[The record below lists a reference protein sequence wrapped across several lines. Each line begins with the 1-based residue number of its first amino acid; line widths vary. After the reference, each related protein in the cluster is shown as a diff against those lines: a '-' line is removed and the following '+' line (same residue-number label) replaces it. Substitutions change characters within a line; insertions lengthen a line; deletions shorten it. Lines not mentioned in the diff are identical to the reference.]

1 MECSLLPGCKPE
13 DKQECEIKD
22 VIVTVQVPKEHC
34 SIQPKLSCRPHHRL
48 VAELKPRQVCSMVMS
63 CQMEEQRKQKEF
75 NGFDEIPGKGDQIES
90 DQLETIHEEKN
101 NKAQRTHF

>member
-1 MECSLLPGCKPE
+1 MFRFQKSIVAFSQNYLAGHITGKGPQYHLFLGIFPRN
-13 DKQECEIKD
+13 I
-22 VIVTVQVPKEHC
+22 VIQ
-34 SIQPKLSCRPHHRL
+34 RL

-90 DQLETIHEEKN
+90 DQLETIHAEKN
-101 NKAQRTHF
+101 NKTQRTHF